1 MRDVN
6 HLLLLLFLLLHP
18 SSLASSLSTTPK
30 ATHHHCLYHQR
41 SSLLQLQENLLE
53 YSFTTHSYSKAD
65 LWDLKTDCCS
75 WLGVA
80 CNGDG
85 LVTQLYLSGPDC
97 PMLKLENPILEL
109 VFQNLS
115 FLVQIILADVDLSA
129 QSSSWCEAISPLL
142 PNLRVLTLN
151 NCALSGPICSS
162 LFILPSLELLEYW
175 ERLTLDWALAEDF
188 FVGCSGLDLILK
200 NWAWLGRIEVLEGDD
215 ASFEQLVE
223 AIREAADWDE
233 TKTENLLTEKVLT

>member
-18 SSLASSLSTTPK
+18 SSLASSLSTNPK
-30 ATHHHCLYHQR
+30 ATHHQCLYHQK
-41 SSLLQLQENLLE
+41 SSLVQLQENLLE

-65 LWDLKTDCCS
+65 LWDLTTDCCS
-75 WLGVA
+75 WQGLA

-85 LVTQLYLSGPDC
+85 LVTQLDLSGF

-115 FLVQIILADVDLSA
+115 FLVEIILADVDLSA

-142 PNLRVLTLN
+142 PNLRVLTLY

-162 LFILPSLELLEYW
+162 LFILPSLE
-175 ERLTLDWALAEDF
+175 
-188 FVGCSGLDLILK
+188 
-200 NWAWLGRIEVLEGDD
+200 
-215 ASFEQLVE
+215 
-223 AIREAADWDE
+223 
-233 TKTENLLTEKVLT
+233 